1 MKILKDI
8 LDKKKSTLLGVG
20 PMSLNCVNA
29 TIEIANEKDIP
40 LMMIAS
46 RRQIDCA
53 YFGGGYVNNWSTED
67 YSSYVKK
74 NDIKS
79 NIILSRDHGGP
90 YQNNSELENKLPL
103 DQAMDCAK
111 KSFEIDIINDFK
123 IIHIDP
129 SIDPSGE
136 LNTEE
141 IISRLKELYIFCIET
156 AKKNNK
162 EIIIE
167 IGTEEQSGGTNT
179 LEELEYS
186 LDSITE
192 FCNQNKLQKPF
203 FVVVQTGTKVMETKN
218 IGIFE
223 EVSKNFEASRI
234 PKLIKLCDKYG
245 IYMKQHNTDYLN
257 DNFLSK
263 HPSFGIHAANVAP
276 EYGVAET
283 KKILEILDHNNLKEI
298 RDKFIN
304 LCLQSKKWVK
314 WAIDADKLDDYQKT
328 IICGHYSFSNPVF
341 TQLKKDMAKEIHLD
355 RSELD
360 LILKDSVKKSIL
372 RYVKD
377 FNLA

>member
-156 AKKNNK
+156 AKK
-162 EIIIE
+162 IIK
-167 IGTEEQSGGTNT
+167 
-179 LEELEYS
+179 
-186 LDSITE
+186 
-192 FCNQNKLQKPF
+192 KL
-203 FVVVQTGTKVMETKN
+203 
-218 IGIFE
+218 
-223 EVSKNFEASRI
+223 
-234 PKLIKLCDKYG
+234 
-245 IYMKQHNTDYLN
+245 
-257 DNFLSK
+257 
-263 HPSFGIHAANVAP
+263 
-276 EYGVAET
+276 
-283 KKILEILDHNNLKEI
+283 
-298 RDKFIN
+298 
-304 LCLQSKKWVK
+304 
-314 WAIDADKLDDYQKT
+314 
-328 IICGHYSFSNPVF
+328 
-341 TQLKKDMAKEIHLD
+341 
-355 RSELD
+355 
-360 LILKDSVKKSIL
+360 
-372 RYVKD
+372 
-377 FNLA
+377 

>member
-1 MKILKDI
+1 MKILEDI
-8 LDKKKSTLLGVG
+8 LNKKKSTLLGVG
-20 PMSLNCVNA
+20 PMSLNCINA
-29 TIEIANEKDIP
+29 TVEIANEKNIP

-46 RRQIDCA
+46 RRQIDCD

-74 NDIKS
+74 IDIKS
-79 NIILSRDHGGP
+79 NILLSRDHGGP
-90 YQNNSELENKLPL
+90 YQNNSELESKLPL
-103 DQAMDCAK
+103 EQAMNCAK

-136 LNTEE
+136 LSTEE

-156 AKKNNK
+156 ANKYNKK
-162 EIIIE
+162 IIIE

-186 LDSITE
+186 LNSITK

-223 EVSKNFEASRI
+223 EVSKNFAASRI
-234 PKLIKLCDKYG
+234 PKLIKLCNKYG
-245 IYMKQHNTDYLN
+245 IYIKQHNTDYLN

-263 HPSFGIHAANVAP
+263 HPLFGIHAANVAP

-283 KKILEILDHNNLKEI
+283 KKILEILDQNNLKII

-304 LCLQSKKWVK
+304 LCVQSNKWVK
-314 WAIDADKLDDYQKT
+314 WAIDIDKLDDYQKT

-341 TQLKKDMAKEIHLD
+341 IQLKKDMAKEIHLD
-355 RSELD
+355 KSELD

>member
-29 TIEIANEKDIP
+29 TVEIANEKKIP

-53 YFGGGYVNNWSTED
+53 EFGGGYVNNWSTED
-67 YSSYVKK
+67 YSTYVKK
-74 NDIKS
+74 IDHNS

-90 YQNNSELENKLPL
+90 YQNNLEIENNLTLEN
-103 DQAMDCAK
+103 AMACAK

-123 IIHIDP
+123 VIHIDP
-129 SIDPSGE
+129 SIDPSGQ
-136 LNTEE
+136 LKTEE
-141 IISRLKELYIFCIET
+141 ILNRIKELYIFCIET
-156 AKKNNK
+156 ASKYNKK
-162 EIIIE
+162 IIIE

-179 LEELEYS
+179 IEELDYS
-186 LDSITE
+186 LNSITE
-192 FCNQNKLQKPF
+192 FCNKNSLQKPF

-218 IGIFE
+218 IGIFK
-223 EVSKNFEASRI
+223 EVSENFEASHI
-234 PKLIKLCDKYG
+234 PDLIKLCSKYG
-245 IYMKQHNTDYLN
+245 IYMKQHNTDYLD

-263 HPSFGIHAANVAP
+263 HPFFGIHAANVAP
-276 EYGVAET
+276 EYGVVET
-283 KKILEILDHNNLKEI
+283 KKLLEILEQNNLKKL
-298 RDKFIN
+298 RDEFIN
-304 LCLQSKKWVK
+304 LCVQSRKWVK

-328 IICGHYSFSNPVF
+328 IICGHYLFSNPIF
-341 TQLKKDMAKEIHLD
+341 TELKKNISNETQLAMDD
-355 RSELD
+355 LD